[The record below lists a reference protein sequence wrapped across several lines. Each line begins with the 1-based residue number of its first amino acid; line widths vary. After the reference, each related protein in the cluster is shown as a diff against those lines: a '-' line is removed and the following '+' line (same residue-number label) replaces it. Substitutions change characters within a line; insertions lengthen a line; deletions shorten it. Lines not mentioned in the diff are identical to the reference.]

1 MLCKGTFVRFR
12 TDVDGNFATIFALAM
27 VPFVM
32 VGGMGIDYGTNIA
45 VRQKAQ
51 NAVDATVLT
60 LAKLSTSTSDQDLQ
74 TRADAQVKALL
85 SDRRLRDASV
95 TAKRDGDTIR
105 VGILGNTRTTLTAI
119 AGYRQMPIDVSAV
132 ARRGSGNLEVAL
144 VLDNTGSM
152 KGAKLAN
159 LKSASTSL
167 VESMFKEVDPAKPNS
182 LKMAV
187 VPFSMTVN
195 VGPGYSNSVFMDTDA
210 RSSIH
215 KEIFAVKDTT
225 ANRFSLFAKMR
236 VAWAGCVETRPTPYD
251 VQESPPTTATPD
263 TLYVPFFSPDE
274 SDLDRDAVNDY
285 MTDYPSGTSSRN
297 QSSNDRTRQGQT
309 AKYGSNRIATSA
321 GATQS
326 NTGYRYGPNSGCE
339 IQPLTRLT
347 TTKAAVTDAIT
358 AMTVIGDT
366 NIATGLMWGWHVLSP
381 NAPFSDGAPY
391 TDEKTRKYV
400 VLMTDGQNQSA
411 PSSSDN
417 QSYYSGIGFIWN
429 GRIGTTSYDNATR
442 TRYMDART
450 AQLCTNMKKAG
461 IQIFTVRVEVSD
473 GTSDMLRD
481 CATSPDM
488 FYDVQNSSALNDV
501 FASIG
506 SQINELR
513 IAK

>member
-1 MLCKGTFVRFR
+1 MLREGTFVRFR
-12 TDVDGNFATIFALAM
+12 TNTDGNFATIFALAM

-32 VGGMGIDYGTNIA
+32 VSGMGIDYGTNIA

-74 TRADAQVKALL
+74 SRADAQVKALL
-85 SDRRLRDASV
+85 SYRRLRNVSV

-105 VGILGNTRTTLTAI
+105 VGILGNTQTTLTAI
-119 AGYRQMPIDVSAV
+119 AGFRQMPIDVSAV

-159 LKSASTSL
+159 LKSAATSL

-195 VGPGYSNSVFMDTDA
+195 VGSNYANSVFMDTDA

-215 KEIFAVKDTT
+215 KEIFAVKDAT
-225 ANRFSLFAKMR
+225 ANRFSLFGKMR
-236 VAWAGCVETRPTPYD
+236 IAWGGCVETRPTPYD

-263 TLYVPFFSPDE
+263 TLYVPFFAPDE

-285 MTDYPSGTSSRN
+285 MVDYPSGTRG

-309 AKYGSNRIATSA
+309 AKYGANRIATSA
-321 GATQS
+321 SATQS

-347 TTKAAVTDAIT
+347 TTKAAVTDAVT

-381 NAPFSDGAPY
+381 NAPFSDGASY

-411 PSSSDN
+411 PSSADN

-429 GRIGTTSYDNATR
+429 NRIGTTSYDNATR

-450 AQLCTNMKKAG
+450 AQLCANMKKAG